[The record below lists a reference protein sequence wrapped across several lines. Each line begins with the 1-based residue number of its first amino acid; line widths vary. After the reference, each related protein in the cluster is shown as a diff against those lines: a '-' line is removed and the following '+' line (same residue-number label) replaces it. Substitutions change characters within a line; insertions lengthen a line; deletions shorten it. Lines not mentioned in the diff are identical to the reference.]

1 MPFELPPLPYDY
13 AALEPHIDEQTM
25 RIHHDKHHQTY
36 VDKANAALAGTDWAD
51 AAPDKVLHN
60 LAELPVDRRS
70 AARNNVGGHAN
81 HTFYWESM
89 GPGKGGEPSGALASA
104 IEQDF
109 GDLNGFTKLF
119 TDTSVNHFGS
129 GWGWLVVDGA
139 VLKVIAMRDQESPLS
154 EGLVPLLACDVWEHA
169 YYLKYQNR
177 RPDYVAAWWNVVDW
191 DKVAERFA
199 AVNTPP
205 A

>member
-36 VDKANAALAGTDWAD
+36 VDKANAALADTEWAD
-51 AAPDKVLHN
+51 SSPEEILNRLDTISPEKRTAI
-60 LAELPVDRRS
+60 
-70 AARNNVGGHAN
+70 RNHVGGVAN
-81 HTFYWESM
+81 HTFFWESM
-89 GPGKGGEPSGALASA
+89 GPGKGGEPSGDLAAA
-104 IEQDF
+104 IEHAF
-109 GDLNGFTKLF
+109 GDFDSFKQQL
-119 TDTSVNHFGS
+119 TDASVNHFGS
-129 GWGWLVVDGA
+129 GWGWLVDNGA
-139 VLKVIAMRDQESPLS
+139 KLEVLSTLNQDSPISL
-154 EGLVPLLACDVWEHA
+154 GTHPLLACDVWEHA

-191 DKVAERFA
+191 DRVAARLAE
-199 AVNTPP
+199 NPP

>member
-36 VDKANAALAGTDWAD
+36 VDKANAALADTEWAD
-51 AAPDKVLHN
+51 SSPEEILNRLDTISPEKRTAI
-60 LAELPVDRRS
+60 
-70 AARNNVGGHAN
+70 RNHVGGVAN
-81 HTFYWESM
+81 HTFFWESM
-89 GPGKGGEPSGALASA
+89 GPSKGGEPSGDLAAA
-104 IEQDF
+104 IEHAF
-109 GDLNGFTKLF
+109 GDFDSFKQQL
-119 TDTSVNHFGS
+119 TDASVNHFGS
-129 GWGWLVVDGA
+129 GWGWLVDNGA
-139 VLKVIAMRDQESPLS
+139 RLEVLSTVNQDSPISL
-154 EGLVPLLACDVWEHA
+154 GTHPLLACDVWEHA

-191 DKVAERFA
+191 DRVAARLAE
-199 AVNTPP
+199 NPP